1 MVSVKL
7 DWFVVNCFLD
17 DCKNEL
23 ENCDAKE
30 KELIEKANK
39 EFSDVHD
46 SDTFHLSDD
55 VFDYFMETLN
65 AIASDYYHNI
75 YL

>member
-7 DWFVVNCFLD
+7 DLFVVNCFLD
-17 DCKNEL
+17 DCSATKNDCGE
-23 ENCDAKE
+23 EERK
-30 KELIEKANK
+30 LIEQAEF
-39 EFSDVHD
+39 EFSIVSNDGK
-46 SDTFHLSDD
+46 FHLSDE